1 MDTIIIQRP
10 KSNSLNHQLVSLI
23 QLRDLCQNNPNSK
36 LDFRNISFIYPPLIL
51 PLSIYIQ
58 QYNLIPINLS
68 PEIQSYLN
76 TIGFNH
82 IHQKY
87 PSKTKSYLPIIK
99 FSTNNSQLASKYRA
113 LLVEFIDNKSNT
125 AKTNISYLI
134 EEALD
139 NIAQHSQSEFGYM
152 LAQVYPKSN
161 FIDINIA
168 DTGIGIQQSY
178 SNFIG
183 ENISFEKT
191 VDLLFEKHFS
201 TKDNYERGTGIR
213 DSKKFIQQ
221 GLKGSYALLSG
232 NIFAFAAGNNFQKFN
247 LKDYEFYWQGVLVS
261 MRIPIDKIIKES
273 LYNYIQ

>member
-1 MDTIIIQRP
+1 
-10 KSNSLNHQLVSLI
+10 
-23 QLRDLCQNNPNSK
+23 
-36 LDFRNISFIYPPLIL
+36 
-51 PLSIYIQ
+51 
-58 QYNLIPINLS
+58 
-68 PEIQSYLN
+68 
-76 TIGFNH
+76 
-82 IHQKY
+82 
-87 PSKTKSYLPIIK
+87 
-99 FSTNNSQLASKYRA
+99 
-113 LLVEFIDNKSNT
+113 
-125 AKTNISYLI
+125 
-134 EEALD
+134 
-139 NIAQHSQSEFGYM
+139 M

-161 FIDINIA
+161 FIDITIA